1 MLFCL
6 FFPLRDV
13 FQQQYNSYRCC
24 CDNGYNLT
32 FSVIARMGSDFTH
45 YLSMTMQTIL
55 LQNDTILGK
64 NPYWFIKIL
73 QRKTLRVSEAIF

>member
-1 MLFCL
+1 
-6 FFPLRDV
+6 
-13 FQQQYNSYRCC
+13 
-24 CDNGYNLT
+24 
-32 FSVIARMGSDFTH
+32 MGSDFTH